1 MKGNSLPDRPGPS
14 GVSVSGYMAS
24 KNEHH
29 LSSVSLFADLAP
41 DEIREVESV
50 AKWHEVPAGETIFD
64 QENDTLEVF
73 CVVSGAVR
81 ILTIVGDRDVTLAE
95 IQAGN
100 VFGEIAAIDNL
111 PRSAK
116 AVATADS
123 VLASIEGPAFIQ
135 LILKYPSISI
145 KVIKRL
151 ARVVRGLD
159 KRVTTL
165 STLTEEQRVVIEIL
179 RISEPDP
186 KILNGWYIPTMP
198 VHSDIAG
205 WAGTSRDVVAQTIGK
220 LARDGV
226 VKRRGMAMVICD
238 WPQLQL
244 IGKVSAARD

>member
-1 MKGNSLPDRPGPS
+1 MFSGRWKGSLRGFSVVASAGTAWEFISGPIETRREWR
-14 GVSVSGYMAS
+14 GMAS
-24 KNEHH
+24 KHDQT
-29 LSSVSLFADLAP
+29 LSRMNLFADLAP

-81 ILTIVGDRDVTLAE
+81 IMTSVGDRDVTLAE
-95 IQAGN
+95 IQADN

-116 AVATADS
+116 AIATADS
-123 VLASIEGPAFIQ
+123 VLASIDGPAFIKMMT
-135 LILKYPSISI
+135 KYPAIAI

-165 STLTEEQRVVIEIL
+165 STL
-179 RISEPDP
+179 
-186 KILNGWYIPTMP
+186 
-198 VHSDIAG
+198 
-205 WAGTSRDVVAQTIGK
+205 
-220 LARDGV
+220 
-226 VKRRGMAMVICD
+226 
-238 WPQLQL
+238 
-244 IGKVSAARD
+244 

>member
-1 MKGNSLPDRPGPS
+1 
-14 GVSVSGYMAS
+14 MAS

-29 LSSVSLFADLAP
+29 LSGVSLFADLAP

-50 AKWHEVPAGETIFD
+50 SKWHDVPAGETIFD

-81 ILTIVGDRDVTLAE
+81 ILTIVGDREVTLAE
-95 IQAGN
+95 IQTGN

-135 LILKYPSISI
+135 LMLKYPSIAV

-186 KILNGWYIPTMP
+186 KIPNGWYIPTMP

-205 WAGTSRDVVAQTIGK
+205 WAGTSRDIVAQTIGK

>member
-1 MKGNSLPDRPGPS
+1 M
-14 GVSVSGYMAS
+14 
-24 KNEHH
+24 
-29 LSSVSLFADLAP
+29 FADLAP

-50 AKWHEVPAGETIFD
+50 AKWHEVPAGEAIFD
-64 QENDTLEVF
+64 QETDTLEVF

-81 ILTIVGDRDVTLAE
+81 ILTIVGDREVTLAE

-135 LILKYPSISI
+135 LMLKYPSIAV

-244 IGKVSAARD
+244 LGKVSAARD